1 MERYIQ
7 TLAILMAVVTIF
19 GCASRKKNTAAT
31 RMYHSITARYNT
43 FYNGNVA
50 YGEGKKSQ
58 INGHKDNYLETL
70 PLLINSNE
78 MTKGMGNNSY
88 DRAIEKAQ
96 KAIKNHSIKKK
107 PKREQGK
114 KLSEKK
120 KLFYQQ
126 KEFNPFLWRAWLLM
140 ADSYFNKGEFTEA
153 AGTYIYI
160 SRLYENNPG
169 IVAQARIGL
178 SKCYTQLD
186 WLYESEELLQRI
198 KRDSLPQSL
207 ESEYAHAKAALMLK
221 QSRYAEAIPHIE
233 TALNRKEASTLDK
246 ARELYLLGQLY
257 KKAGND
263 KAAFK
268 SFDKVI
274 AKNPPYELEFNA
286 RIRQTESL
294 TNEKK
299 KSILRKLNKMARD
312 SKNKSYLSQIYYAI
326 GNIHLNDKDTVTA
339 TKTYEKGIL
348 EGAANGYGTGMLHLS
363 LAKIY
368 WEKEKFSNSK
378 KNYDKAAL
386 MLGAETPERETIEFR
401 SKVLQDVV
409 THTDVVEKQSE
420 LLHWSTLTPEELNP
434 IIDELIKEA
443 KEKEKQE
450 KKAEKKKKN
459 STEGNTLAKAS
470 AAAEAAVAQPGDEK
484 KWYFYNR
491 AMVAQGINAF
501 SKAWDKRELKDYWRL
516 SNGVTLSSDSDTI
529 ATESD
534 ELPGDTIAFE
544 GAGTDSIPGDST
556 NVAGGKIKKTALFGK
571 KGQKNG
577 EAASPTTREYYTN
590 QIPVTDEEKQQAHN
604 ALCNALFDAGVAFK
618 DKAGEKNLAIKY
630 LEKVVTD
637 YPEFEKMAEA
647 YYHLFL
653 ACSRWD
659 ESEKAELYRD
669 KLIAEYPDNE
679 LTTRIQQPDFFET
692 AAARRHNE
700 DSIYVKAYA
709 HYRNKEY
716 EAVEQENAT
725 AAERYPTGSHRARF
739 LFIDAMAKLYGD
751 KQQEAVEVIEKLVKE
766 FPADSIS
773 RIAQEIGTGIREG
786 RLLHSGISLSIWD
799 RKSDGTITTGGDSVP
814 AFSTNRN
821 EPYCFILAYPKDSVD
836 EKRLLFEVARHNF
849 SRYMVRNFTM
859 EFRELSFIALL
870 QVSEFLN
877 FDEAFVYRKRLYEN
891 GEAAK
896 AIEGINTYII
906 SKSNLELL
914 LQYYSF
920 ADYGKFYEEHLLDI
934 PDIDGRT
941 IDEPDYNDEESDDK
955 N

>member
-1 MERYIQ
+1 
-7 TLAILMAVVTIF
+7 MAVVALF

-31 RMYHSITARYNT
+31 RMYHAFTARYNT
-43 FYNGNVA
+43 FYNGDVA
-50 YGEGKKSQ
+50 YNEGKNSQ

-88 DRAIEKAQ
+88 DRAIEKSQ
-96 KAIKNHSIKKK
+96 KAIKNHTIKKRPKK
-107 PKREQGK
+107 PQGK
-114 KLSEKK
+114 RLSEKQ

-126 KEFNPFLWRAWLLM
+126 KEFNPFLWRAWLLL

-160 SRLYENNPG
+160 TRLYETNPKV
-169 IVAQARIGL
+169 VARARIGL

-198 KRDSLPQSL
+198 KRDSLPESL
-207 ESEYAHAKAALMLK
+207 EKEYAHASAALLLK
-221 QSRYAEAIPHIE
+221 QSRYAEAIPQIE
-233 TALNRKEASTLDK
+233 ISLNREEATTLDK

-257 KKAGND
+257 KKMGND
-263 KAAFK
+263 KAAFN
-268 SFDKVI
+268 SFSKVI

-294 TNEKK
+294 TDGKK

-312 SKNKSYLSQIYYAI
+312 SKNKNYLSQIYYAI
-326 GNIHLNDKDTVTA
+326 GNIHLNDKDTTTA
-339 TKTYEKGIL
+339 IKTYEKGIL

-368 WEKEKFSNSK
+368 WEKEKFSKSK
-378 KNYDKAAL
+378 TNYDKAGL
-386 MLGAETPERETIEFR
+386 MLGEETPERESIEFR
-401 SKVLQDVV
+401 SKVLKDVT
-409 THTDVVEKQSE
+409 THTDIVEKQSE
-420 LLHWSTLTPEELNP
+420 LLYWSTLTPEELNP

-450 KKAEKKKKN
+450 KKAEKKKK
-459 STEGNTLAKAS
+459 S
-470 AAAEAAVAQPGDEK
+470 AATNDALSKANTAANMATAKPGDEK
-484 KWYFYNR
+484 KWYFYNPT
-491 AMVAQGINAF
+491 MVAQGINAF
-501 SKAWDKRELKDYWRL
+501 SKAWDKRELQDYWRL
-516 SNGVTLSSDSDTI
+516 SNGVTLSNANDTI
-529 ATESD
+529 ATEPEEIPIDS
-534 ELPGDTIAFE
+534 IA
-544 GAGTDSIPGDST
+544 TDSIGRDSI
-556 NVAGGKIKKTALFGK
+556 AGNIDTDGKKIKKPVIGK
-571 KGQKNG
+571 KGGKDG
-577 EAASPTTREYYTN
+577 DATSPTSREYYIN
-590 QIPVTDEEKQQAHN
+590 QIPVTDEEMQKAHN

-618 DKAGEKNLAIKY
+618 DKAGEKNLTIKY
-630 LEKVVTD
+630 LEKVITD

-647 YYHLFL
+647 YYHLYL

-659 ESEKAELYRD
+659 EDEKAEYYRS
-669 KLIAEYPDNE
+669 KLLTDYPDNE
-679 LTTRIQQPDFFET
+679 LTARIQQPDFFET
-692 AAARRHNE
+692 AAARKHNE

-709 HYRNKEY
+709 HYNNKEY
-716 EAVEQENAT
+716 EAVEQENAL

-739 LFIDAMAKLYGD
+739 LFIDAMSKLYSE
-751 KQQEAVEVIEKLVKE
+751 KQKEALEAIEKLVKE
-766 FPADSIS
+766 FSSDSIS
-773 RIAQEIGTGIREG
+773 RIAQEIGTGIKEG

-799 RKSDGTITTGGDSVP
+799 RKGDGTITDSDSVP

-836 EKRLLFEVARHNF
+836 DKRLLFEVARHNF
-849 SRYMVRNFTM
+849 SRYMVRNFSM
-859 EFRELSFIALL
+859 EFRELSYITLL
-870 QVSEFLN
+870 QVGEFLS

-891 GEAAK
+891 GETAK

-920 ADYGKFYEEHLLDI
+920 ADYGRFYEEHLLNI
-934 PDIDGRT
+934 PEPDIDGRT
-941 IDEPDYNDEESDDK
+941 LDEPDYNDKESD
-955 N
+955 NNNNRRE